1 MSELILSSDT
11 INQGRVKINN
21 AYSATTNLWSASTGS
36 NSIIADNGTG
46 NLVESTYSSILGGT
60 GNLVSG
66 STQYSAIVGGQNNTI
81 NPPASFVDFNSAIV
95 GGQNTVLSAVSYSVS
110 LGGNSITSSRGDRST
125 MVQGLKTTK
134 SRVRNSRV
142 VPTILGYDSTFQD
155 ENILGDDDIIF
166 VEINV
171 PAAAPPSGPTDFALD
186 IGLFLNSK
194 SGRTVEMRVTGFNGG
209 KLYLGAGPGGKGVAG
224 YQINGQTLYNSFDV
238 TASNTLSY
246 VNILHGGEDAAGVK
260 QVYIYGI
267 V

>member
-11 INQGRVKINN
+11 INEGRVKINN

-36 NSIIADNGTG
+36 NSIIADNSTG

-60 GNLVSG
+60 GNLISG

-81 NPPASFVDFNSAIV
+81 NPPSSGVDFNSAII
-95 GGQNTVLSAVSYSVS
+95 GGKNTVLSGLSYSVS
-110 LGGNSITSSRGDRST
+110 LGGDSITSSIGDRST

-142 VPTILGYDSTFQD
+142 VPTILGYNTTGQD

-171 PAAAPPSGPTDFALD
+171 PGATPAPAPTDYALD
-186 IGLFLNSK
+186 IGSFLNSK
-194 SGRTVEMRVTGFNGG
+194 SGRTVEMRVTAFNGG
-209 KLYLGAGPGGKGVAG
+209 RLFIGAVGGGKGSAG
-224 YQINGQTLYNSFDV
+224 FQINDNPLDDSFWV
-238 TASNTLSY
+238 RATNTLSY
-246 VNILHGGEDAAGVK
+246 VNILHGGENASGAK
-260 QVYIYGI
+260 QIYIYGI